1 MSLVDKFMNFIRKN
15 GYCNKKNTHYYTQT
29 PHHHTQRRNALYYTP
44 YIISFAIHGI
54 LLVIIATS
62 LNQTIHFKPKKNAF
76 ISVNITM
83 EDIKQGNS
91 DKSDK
96 FITKT
101 FHNSTK
107 QTQPEIKEE
116 KKAPQAPQEQ
126 SNNVKEFKKN
136 AKDVITEKKRI
147 PEKKLEQP
155 KVQPKIEEK
164 KAPQEQSKKKFNA
177 LGGFLNGINTSKIAN
192 IPGTDA
198 TSIQE
203 QIMSI
208 WAISVFDQ
216 KSIKG
221 IIVMTEIT
229 IVNSEI
235 RNISIIDEMGSH
247 KHEKY
252 AMVRESVI
260 KALQK
265 CKKLNIMSRFK
276 SGEHVIRF
284 KFVV

>member
-1 MSLVDKFMNFIRKN
+1 MSSANKLMNFNRKSGQYN
-15 GYCNKKNTHYYTQT
+15 DKQTHYNTHCKKNIHYYG
-29 PHHHTQRRNALYYTP
+29 P
-44 YIISFAIHGI
+44 YIISFVIHTI
-54 LLVIIATS
+54 LLAIVATS
-62 LNQTIHFKPKKNAF
+62 LKQTIHFKPRKNAF

-83 EDIKQGNS
+83 EEIKQGNS

-101 FHNSTK
+101 LHNSTEK
-107 QTQPEIKEE
+107 TQPEIKEE
-116 KKAPQAPQEQ
+116 KKTPQEPQEQ
-126 SNNVKEFKKN
+126 STHIKEFKEN
-136 AKDVITEKKRI
+136 AKEVIAEKKRI
-147 PEKKLEQP
+147 PEKKLQQPIVQP
-155 KVQPKIEEK
+155 KEPKIEEK
-164 KAPQEQSKKKFNA
+164 KSSQEQSKKKFNA
-177 LGGFLNGINTSKIAN
+177 LGGFLNGINTSKVAN

-198 TSIQE
+198 TSIQQ

-221 IIVMTEIT
+221 IVVVTEIT

-235 RNISIIDEMGSH
+235 KNISIIDEMSSH

-252 AMVRESVI
+252 LMVRESVI

-265 CKKLNIMSRFK
+265 CKKLNIMSKFK